1 MRREGFELSISRP
14 KVILREGEGGG
25 REEPY
30 ETVVIDVDEE
40 HSGTVVEKMAMRKAE
55 LTDMRPSGGGKTR
68 ITFSAPSRGLIG
80 YHGEFL
86 SDTRGTGI
94 MNRLFE
100 KYGPYKGQLARSPN
114 GVLNSN
120 STGGAVGH
128 ALGYLGGR
136 GRQ

>member
-100 KYGPYKGQLARSPN
+100 KDRKSTR
-114 GVLNSN
+114 LNSSHQCASRMPSSACKN
-120 STGGAVGH
+120 NKK
-128 ALGYLGGR
+128 
-136 GRQ
+136 